1 MDPLLKFH
9 HIGIACRDIEKT
21 KAFYTS
27 VGYIAMPVVP
37 DPIQHVNVC
46 FLEHADGPRV
56 ELLEPLDEQS
66 PVTRTLAA
74 VGVSPYHTC
83 YEVQDIDCAIAALRK
98 QRFILVNGPVQA
110 RALDDRRIAFM
121 FNKNSGL
128 IELVEAK

>member
-1 MDPLLKFH
+1 MDHLLKFH

-27 VGYIAMPVVP
+27 MGYVAAPTVA

-46 FLEHADGPRV
+46 FLEHADGPRM

-83 YEVQDIDCAIAALRK
+83 YEVEDIDNAIAALRQ
-98 QRFILVNGPVQA
+98 QRFILVNGPVNA

-128 IELVEAK
+128 IELVETR